1 MSLGDHRLEPLGQA
15 PLPPFPGWLKALGPG
30 VVWMALA
37 QGSGELI
44 FWPYLIA
51 KYGLA
56 FLFLLVPACLLQW
69 PLTFE
74 IGRYT
79 ALTGESIWQG
89 FIRVHPL
96 YALPLWLLMI
106 LSFLWFGAYASAGGT
121 ALAALTSFPSG
132 WSAGARS
139 LLWAYL
145 TIAVFLGGLVLAP
158 VLYRFIERFI
168 PTRDPN
174 RYPVCE
180 ACRQVLAAAYGTE

>member
-1 MSLGDHRLEPLGQA
+1 MSLKDHRLEPLGRA

-44 FWPYLIA
+44 FWPYLVA

-96 YALPLWLLMI
+96 YALPLWVLMI

-121 ALAALTSFPSG
+121 ALAALTNFPARLVGGRRGRCCGPTSPSPCSWAAWCWRRCCTGSSSG
-132 WSAGARS
+132 SCWWWRCSPW
-139 LLWAYL
+139 WA
-145 TIAVFLGGLVLAP
+145 
-158 VLYRFIERFI
+158 
-168 PTRDPN
+168 
-174 RYPVCE
+174 
-180 ACRQVLAAAYGTE
+180 